1 MKTRILA
8 LAVLNVLAAFA
19 VASAGGQAQWD
30 ERAVQGGVEFWL
42 LNDEGTAIVLRCADQ
57 EVHAAFVFTEPMEAA
72 RGALVIGQLA
82 DVEPGR
88 ILPPHRRRSFPVA
101 QVNDWTVQIVSGPG
115 LDFTLAMLGA
125 AANIHVRTAGRRAS
139 FEVAGSDSML
149 AHRPR
154 AEERLRTGYGISA
167 FGRWAAEPGAVGNR
181 HGPPGP
187 RNTMKTLRRLNR

>member
-154 AEERLRTGYGISA
+154 GEERLRTGYGISA

-187 RNTMKTLRRLNR
+187 ATR

>member
-88 ILPPHRRRSFPVA
+88 ILPPAAQAAQLPGRSG
-101 QVNDWTVQIVSGPG
+101 QR
-115 LDFTLAMLGA
+115 LDRPDRQWSRARL
-125 AANIHVRTAGRRAS
+125 HVGHAGRRG
-139 FEVAGSDSML
+139 E
-149 AHRPR
+149 HPR
-154 AEERLRTGYGISA
+154 AHGWSA
-167 FGRWAAEPGAVGNR
+167 RVF
-181 HGPPGP
+181 
-187 RNTMKTLRRLNR
+187 